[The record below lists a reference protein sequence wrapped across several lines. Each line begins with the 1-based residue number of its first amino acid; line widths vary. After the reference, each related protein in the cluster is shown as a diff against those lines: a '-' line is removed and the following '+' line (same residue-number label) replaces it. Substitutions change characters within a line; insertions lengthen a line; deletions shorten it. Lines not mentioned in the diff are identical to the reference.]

1 MRAGA
6 IPLFRLGLLAA
17 LAFAF
22 AAPRGSALAAPR
34 DGAREPA
41 AAFDLATATIA
52 DINAAID
59 AGALTSERLV
69 QLYLARIDAYD
80 RKGPK
85 LNTVITLNPHALEE
99 ARTLDRERAATGRRS
114 ALHGIPI
121 VLKDLIDVA
130 GLPTTAGFKPFGAPV
145 PPRDATIAAKLKA
158 AGAIVLAKVS
168 TANWFGNGFDAT
180 HPIGA
185 TLNPY
190 NPAYSPG
197 GSSNGPGVSM
207 AAYFAAAAVGTDT
220 GGSVRIPSA
229 YNSVSGMVATQ
240 GLVSR
245 AGIVPRGA
253 TQDRAGPMG
262 RSVYDLAVM
271 LSVMAGWDAEDAM
284 TNQGFGHFPQ
294 RDWPEKLTGNL
305 AGRRI
310 GVLREMLDDGPGSE
324 QGRALFERA
333 LDDLR
338 NAGALVIDPVVTG
351 LDLKA
356 LATSG
361 VGRTAEFEKLY
372 VQNAY
377 LARLGS
383 AAPFRTVQEMIEKVG
398 RDKFSRLML
407 EALELPPPESSQ
419 VYLARLTHKAM
430 LTALIDSTVERLALD
445 AVVFPFSMH
454 PPPSLSG
461 EGRGGGGNSLSSNN
475 GLPSV
480 IVAGGYTDE
489 NLPIGI
495 EFVGAT
501 FDDLTLLDVAYGYE
515 RASKRRKTPETAPP
529 LPGERFDY

>member
-1 MRAGA
+1 VRVRA
-6 IPLFRLGLLAA
+6 IGLLRFGLFTALAAAA
-17 LAFAF
+17 L
-22 AAPRGSALAAPR
+22 AAPRGSARASTTP
-34 DGAREPA
+34 
-41 AAFDLATATIA
+41 FDLATATIA
-52 DINAAID
+52 DINGAID

-69 QLYLARIDAYD
+69 ELYLARIDAYD

-85 LNTVITLNPHALEE
+85 LNTVITLNPDALDE
-99 ARTLDRERAATGRRS
+99 ARALDRERAATGRRS
-114 ALHGIPI
+114 PLHGIPI

-130 GLPTTAGFKPFGAPV
+130 GMPTTAGFKPFGAPV

-158 AGAIVLAKVS
+158 AGAIILAKVS

-185 TLNPY
+185 SLNPY
-190 NPAYSPG
+190 GLAHSPG

-207 AAYFAAAAVGTDT
+207 AAYFAAAAIGTDT
-220 GGSVRIPSA
+220 GGSVRTPSA
-229 YNSVSGMVATQ
+229 YNSISGMVATQ

-245 AGIVPRGA
+245 SGIVPRGS

-262 RSVYDLAVM
+262 RSVYDLAVV
-271 LSVMAGWDAEDAM
+271 LTVIAGWDAEDAM
-284 TNQGFGHFPQ
+284 TNQGFGHFPGA
-294 RDWPEKLTGNL
+294 DWPDELTGSL

-333 LDDLR
+333 LDDMR
-338 NAGALVIDPVVTG
+338 KAGALVVDPVVTG

-356 LATSG
+356 LSTSG

-377 LARLGS
+377 LARLGA
-383 AAPFRTVQEMIEKVG
+383 AAPFHSVQEMIEKVG
-398 RDKFSRLML
+398 RDKFSRLMI
-407 EALELPPPESSQ
+407 EALALPPPETSP
-419 VYLARLTHKAM
+419 VYLSRLEHKAM
-430 LTALIDSTVERLALD
+430 LTGLIDSTVERLSLD
-445 AVVFPFSMH
+445 AVVFPYSTQ
-454 PPPSLSG
+454 PPPLVRG
-461 EGRGGGGNSLSSNN
+461 GDGGGGGNSLSSNN

-489 NLPIGI
+489 GLPIGI
-495 EFVGAT
+495 EFVGHT

-515 RASKRRKTPETAPP
+515 KASKRRKAPETAPP
-529 LPGERFDY
+529 LPGERFTF